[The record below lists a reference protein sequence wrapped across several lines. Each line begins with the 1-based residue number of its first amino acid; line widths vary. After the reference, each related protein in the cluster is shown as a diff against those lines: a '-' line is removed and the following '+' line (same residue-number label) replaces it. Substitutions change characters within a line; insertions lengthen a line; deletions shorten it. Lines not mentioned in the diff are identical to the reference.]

1 MFHRRRLVLVDCAEK
16 RDRRC
21 AERGNHHHHDHKRKT
36 VAGGL
41 KSRPVHD
48 GFTLIEMLVYFTIL
62 SVVATGVYT
71 LVDYIQQTNARII
84 NTVRVTEQADEA
96 SAFLRSYVQNAE
108 AIHADDIM
116 AGDSGCLTLERRRQD
131 TITGSWFTGDRF
143 YVRDADF
150 GEFSGNDNRTI
161 SAWFWVPRTQTGR
174 NWILHMGRQ
183 DRKRQQFSLYLND
196 GFPILDFKDVNV
208 RPTDNTTDLRD
219 GSWHHVAVA
228 MEVDNASATLQQTD
242 FRFLID
248 GRLVASE
255 LNGDEDEMLLALNTR
270 PGTGGQGVIVGGR
283 TTNGAESYEGAIY
296 DVRIWNRP
304 LTNAEIVDIYESRQH
319 DIMIQ
324 PASEVLRWR
333 LSEVPPDNMTSTDLS
348 PAGNDGTL
356 TQIDGLLDLE
366 DLLFSTTEETRIGR
380 AFAMYDTDG
389 DGRYSTWFN
398 DNVLISS
405 LVTPC
410 PNSPLGE
417 PGWFEVSRD
426 VFVTDGDGFFS
437 TVNDNPRDTSFNY
450 GFESA
455 GGEAFT
461 RGRAAKQ
468 ARLGINQTFRSE
480 ALCRHGHDVS
490 FLTPDSCSNNI
501 TVAYAWIDGN
511 YDNNSDTL
519 VIVGGTETEDG
530 AQTLYTDIPFADNMT
545 ARWDPRTGV
554 MTFRR
559 ADNGTV
565 PNEQWELAMNAVGFK
580 PRSNNYLTNKLLKF
594 SLGRLSFEIDGVDHF
609 YNFRSPRAANFGAA
623 QAAAS
628 SSANMFCG
636 IQGYL
641 ATVTSPEENAFLADR
656 FINAD
661 GTWPRGYL
669 GGFDNDTSNSVHHW
683 QWAAPS
689 PEAGQRFWFGLGTD
703 GRPIRENNTNAGV
716 VENDPD
722 NWESVRVDLTPGDG
736 DDSDLKH
743 HQVNTTAPITLRFS
757 NWSAGDEVSA
767 GTKTSCGPSNSR
779 DCEPNNSGNRERWV
793 QITGGDGHGLWND
806 MSEDKQCTSPTDRYA
821 VCGYYEEWSTD
832 NASIRLVDEV
842 NLDLSKYREFC
853 NTN

>member
-1 MFHRRRLVLVDCAEK
+1 LFHRRRLVLVDRTEK
-16 RDRRC
+16 RDCRS
-21 AERGNHHHHDHKRKT
+21 AERGNDHHHDHQRKT
-36 VAGGL
+36 LAGGVL
-41 KSRPVHD
+41 SRLVHD
-48 GFTLIEMLVYFTIL
+48 GFSLVEMLVYFTIL

-96 SAFLRSYVQNAE
+96 GAFLRAYVQNAE
-108 AIHADDIM
+108 TIHADDIM

-131 TITGSWFTGDRF
+131 TITGSWFTGERF
-143 YVRDADF
+143 YIRDADF

-183 DRKRQQFSLYLND
+183 NGKRQQYSLYLDN
-196 GFPILDFKDVNV
+196 GYPILDFKDVNI
-208 RPTDNTTDLRD
+208 RPTDNATDLRD
-219 GSWHHVAVA
+219 GAWHHVAVA
-228 MEVDNASATLQQTD
+228 MQADNNTATLLESE

-248 GRLVASE
+248 GRLVDAE
-255 LNGDEDEMLLALNTR
+255 LNGDEDEMVLPLNTQ
-270 PGTGGQGVIVGGR
+270 PGSGGQGVIVGGR
-283 TTNGAESYEGAIY
+283 TTNGAESYEGAIF

-304 LTNAEIVDIYESRQH
+304 LTNAEIVDIYESRER
-319 DIMIQ
+319 DIDIQ

-333 LSEVPPDNMTSTDLS
+333 LSEVPADNMTVPDATSLS
-348 PAGNDGTL
+348 NDGTM
-356 TQIDGLLDLE
+356 TQIDGLLDVD
-366 DLLFSTTEETRIGR
+366 DLLFSTTEETRVGR

-398 DNVLISS
+398 DNIVISD

-410 PNSPLGE
+410 PNSPVDAA
-417 PGWFEVSRD
+417 GWVEVSDD

-455 GGEAFT
+455 NNEAFT
-461 RGRAAKQ
+461 RGRSAKQ
-468 ARLGINQTFRSE
+468 ARLGINQTFKSE

-490 FLTPDSCSNNI
+490 FLTPGDCTDNI

-511 YDNNSDTL
+511 YDNTSDTL
-519 VIVGGTETEDG
+519 VIVGGSETEDG
-530 AQTLYTDIPFADNMT
+530 VQTLYTDIPFTDNMT

-565 PNEQWELAMNAVGFK
+565 PNEQWELAMNSVGYK
-580 PRSNNYLTNKLLKF
+580 PQSNNYLTNKRLKF

-609 YNFRSPRAANFGAA
+609 YNFFPERPADWEAART
-623 QAAAS
+623 AAS
-628 SSANMFCG
+628 ADANRFCG

-641 ATVTSPEENAFLADR
+641 ATVTSAEENAFLADR

-661 GTWPRGYL
+661 GTWPKGYL
-669 GGFDNDTSNSVHHW
+669 GGFDNDPDNSSHHW
-683 QWAAPS
+683 QWAAPA
-689 PEAGQRFWFGLGTD
+689 PEAGQRFWWGLGTD
-703 GRPIRENNTNAGV
+703 GKPIRENNTLAGLK
-716 VENDPD
+716 EDDDD
-722 NWESVRVDLTPGDG
+722 NWQSVRVDLTPGDG
-736 DDSDLKH
+736 DDGDLKH

-757 NWSAGDEVSA
+757 NWSAGDEVSS
-767 GTKTSCGPSNSR
+767 GSKTSCGPNPAST
-779 DCEPNNSGNRERWV
+779 DCEPNNNGGAERWV

-806 MSEDKQCTSPTDRYA
+806 MIFDQTCSSSIYA

-832 NASIRLVDEV
+832 NASIRLVDDV

>member
-1 MFHRRRLVLVDCAEK
+1 
-16 RDRRC
+16 
-21 AERGNHHHHDHKRKT
+21 
-36 VAGGL
+36 
-41 KSRPVHD
+41 
-48 GFTLIEMLVYFTIL
+48 MLVYFAIL

-96 SAFLRSYVQNAE
+96 GAFLRSYVQNAE
-108 AIHADDIM
+108 IIYSDDII

-131 TITGSWFTGDRF
+131 TMSGSWFTGDRF
-143 YVRDADF
+143 YIQDADF

-183 DRKRQQFSLYLND
+183 DRSRRQFSLYLND
-196 GFPILDFKDVNV
+196 GFPIVDFKDVNV

-219 GSWHHVAVA
+219 GAWHHVALA
-228 MEVDNASATLQQTD
+228 MEVDNATATLQETD

-255 LNGDEDEMLLALNTR
+255 LNGDEDEMVFPLNTQ

-296 DVRIWNRP
+296 DTRIWNRP
-304 LTNAEIVDIYESRQH
+304 LTNAEIVDIYESRQR
-319 DIMIQ
+319 DITIQ

-333 LSEVPPDNMTSTDLS
+333 LSEVPADNMTAVDLS

-356 TQIDGLLDLE
+356 TQIDSLLSVE
-366 DLLFSTTEETRIGR
+366 DLIFSTTEETRIGR
-380 AFAMYDTDG
+380 AFAMYDTDS
-389 DGRYSTWFN
+389 DGRYATWFN
-398 DNVLISS
+398 DNVVLTDLSS
-405 LVTPC
+405 PC
-410 PNSPLGE
+410 PNSPVGVD
-417 PGWFEVSRD
+417 GWFEVSQD

-437 TVNDNPRDTSFNY
+437 TVNDNPRDATFNY

-461 RGRAAKQ
+461 RARAAKQ

-490 FLTPDSCSNNI
+490 FLTPDTCTDNI

-519 VIVGGTETEDG
+519 VIVGGTESEDG
-530 AQTLYTDIPFADNMT
+530 AQTLYTDIPFTDDLT

-559 ADNGTV
+559 VDNGTV
-565 PNEQWELAMNAVGFK
+565 PNEQFELAMNSVGFK
-580 PRSNNYLTNKLLKF
+580 PQSNNYRTNKLLKF
-594 SLGRLSFEIDGVDHF
+594 SLGRLSFEIDGIDHF
-609 YNFRSPRAANFGAA
+609 YNFKSPRAANFGAA
-623 QAAAS
+623 QVAAS
-628 SSANMFCG
+628 ADSNRFCG

-641 ATVTSPEENAFLADR
+641 ATVTSPEENAFIADR

-669 GGFDNDTSNSVHHW
+669 GGFDNDSSDSVHHW
-683 QWAAPS
+683 QWAAPA
-689 PEAGQRFWFGLGTD
+689 PEAGQRFWWGLGTN
-703 GRPIRENNTNAGV
+703 GRPIREDNTLAGV
-716 VENDPD
+716 KEDDDD

-757 NWSAGDEVSA
+757 NWSAGDEVSS
-767 GTKTSCGPSNSR
+767 GSKTSCGPNPAST

-806 MSEDKQCTSPTDRYA
+806 MSEDKLCTSPTDRYA

-832 NASIRLVDEV
+832 NASIRLVDQV
-842 NLDLSKYREFC
+842 DLDLSKYREFC

>member
-1 MFHRRRLVLVDCAEK
+1 
-16 RDRRC
+16 
-21 AERGNHHHHDHKRKT
+21 
-36 VAGGL
+36 
-41 KSRPVHD
+41 
-48 GFTLIEMLVYFTIL
+48 MLVYFTIL

-96 SAFLRSYVQNAE
+96 GAFLRAYAQNAE
-108 AIHADDIM
+108 VIYTYDIM

-131 TITGSWFTGDRF
+131 TITGSWFTGDGF

-150 GEFSGNDNRTI
+150 AELSGNDNRTI
-161 SAWFWVPRTQTGR
+161 SAWFWVPTSQMGR
-174 NWILHMGRQ
+174 NWILHMGRHDQ
-183 DRKRQQFSLYLND
+183 DRQQYSLYLND
-196 GFPILDFKDVNV
+196 GFPVLDFKDVNV
-208 RPTDNTTDLRD
+208 RPTDGTTDLRD
-219 GSWHHVAVA
+219 GAWHHVAVA
-228 MEVDNASATLQQTD
+228 MEADNTSTTLQQTQ

-248 GRLVASE
+248 GSLVTTE
-255 LNGDEDEMLLALNTR
+255 LNGDNSQMGFPLNTQ

-283 TTNGAESYEGAIY
+283 TTNGAESYEGAIF
-296 DVRIWNRP
+296 DVRIWDRP
-304 LTNAEIVDIYESRQH
+304 LTNAEIVNIYESRQR

-324 PASEVLRWR
+324 PASEVLRWK
-333 LSEVPPDNMTSTDLS
+333 LSAVPTDNATVTDTSAST
-348 PAGNDGTL
+348 NDGTL
-356 TQIDGLLDLE
+356 TQIDGLLDVE
-366 DLLFSTTEETRIGR
+366 DLLFSTTEETRVGR
-380 AFAMYDTDG
+380 AFAMYDTDN

-398 DNVLISS
+398 DNILLSG

-410 PNSPLGE
+410 PNSPIGE
-417 PGWFEVSRD
+417 AGWVEVSQD

-437 TVNDNPRDTSFNY
+437 TVNDNPREASFNY
-450 GFESA
+450 GFESSNN
-455 GGEAFT
+455 EAFT
-461 RGRAAKQ
+461 RERAAKQ
-468 ARLGINQTFRSE
+468 ARLGINQTFQSE

-490 FLTPDSCSNNI
+490 FLTPDSCTDNI
-501 TVAYAWIDGN
+501 TVAYAWIDGD
-511 YDNNSDTL
+511 YDSTSDTL

-530 AQTLYTDIPFADNMT
+530 LQTLYTDIPFTDNMT
-545 ARWDPRTGV
+545 ARWDSRTGV

-580 PRSNNYLTNKLLKF
+580 PQSNNYLTNKLLKF

-609 YNFRSPRAANFGAA
+609 YNFRSPRAADFGAA

-683 QWAAPS
+683 QWAAPA
-689 PEAGQRFWFGLGTD
+689 PEAGQRFWWGLGTD

-716 VENDPD
+716 VENDAD
-722 NWESVRVDLTPGDG
+722 NWESVRVDLTPGDE
-736 DDSDLKH
+736 DHSDLKR
-743 HQVNTTAPITLRFS
+743 HQINTTAPISLRFS
-757 NWSAGDEVSA
+757 NWSAGDEEST
-767 GTKTSCGPSNSR
+767 GTKTSCGSSNST

-806 MSEDKQCTSPTDRYA
+806 MSEDKTCTSPTDRYA
-821 VCGYYEEWSTD
+821 VCGYYEEWSSD
-832 NASIRLVDEV
+832 NASVRLVDEV

-853 NTN
+853 NTD

>member
-36 VAGGL
+36 VANGL

-304 LTNAEIVDIYESRQH
+304 LTNAEIVDIYESRQR

-398 DNVLISS
+398 DNVLISG

-490 FLTPDSCSNNI
+490 FLTPDSCSDNI

>member
-1 MFHRRRLVLVDCAEK
+1 
-16 RDRRC
+16 
-21 AERGNHHHHDHKRKT
+21 
-36 VAGGL
+36 
-41 KSRPVHD
+41 
-48 GFTLIEMLVYFTIL
+48 MLVYFTIL

-96 SAFLRSYVQNAE
+96 GAFLRAYAQNAE
-108 AIHADDIM
+108 AIYADDIM

-131 TITGSWFTGDRF
+131 TIIGSWFSGERF
-143 YVRDADF
+143 YVQDADF

-161 SAWFWVPRTQTGR
+161 SAWFWVPRAQTGR
-174 NWILHMGRQ
+174 NWILHMGRHDH
-183 DRKRQQFSLYLND
+183 DRRQYSLYLND
-196 GFPILDFKDVNV
+196 GFPVLDFKDINL
-208 RPTDNTTDLRD
+208 RPTDSTTDLRD
-219 GSWHHVAVA
+219 GAWHHVAVA
-228 MEVDNASATLQQTD
+228 MSVDNTSTTLQEAE

-248 GRLVASE
+248 GRLVPSE
-255 LNGDEDEMLLALNTR
+255 LNGDAGHLTQTLNTQ

-283 TTNGAESYEGAIY
+283 TPNGAESYEGAIF

-304 LTNAEIVDIYESRQH
+304 LTNAEIVDIYDSRQR

-333 LSEVPPDNMTSTDLS
+333 LSEVPPDNVTVTDIS
-348 PAGNDGTL
+348 AAGNDGTFM
-356 TQIDGLLDLE
+356 QIDGLLDVE
-366 DLLFSTTEETRIGR
+366 DLPFSTTEETRIGR

-398 DNVLISS
+398 DNVLIADM
-405 LVTPC
+405 VTPC
-410 PNSPLGE
+410 PNTPLGE
-417 PGWFEVSRD
+417 PGWVEVSQD
-426 VFVTDGDGFFS
+426 VFVSDGDGFFS
-437 TVNDNPRDTSFNY
+437 TVNDNPREASFNY
-450 GFESA
+450 GFQSA
-455 GGEAFT
+455 NNEAFT
-461 RGRAAKQ
+461 RARDAKQ
-468 ARLGINQTFRSE
+468 ARLGINQTFRSD

-490 FLTPDSCSNNI
+490 FLTPDSCTDNI

-511 YDNNSDTL
+511 YDNTSDTL

-530 AQTLYTDIPFADNMT
+530 ELTLYTDIPFTDNMT

-580 PRSNNYLTNKLLKF
+580 PQSNNYLTNKLLKF
-594 SLGRLSFEIDGVDHF
+594 SLGRLSFEIDGIDHF
-609 YNFRSPRAANFGAA
+609 YNFKSPRAADFEAA
-623 QAAAS
+623 QDAAS

-641 ATVTSPEENAFLADR
+641 ATVTSPEENAFIADR

-661 GTWPRGYL
+661 GSWPRGYL
-669 GGFDNDTSNSVHHW
+669 GGFDNDSSDSVHHW
-683 QWAAPS
+683 QWAAPA
-689 PEAGQRFWFGLGTD
+689 PEAGQRFWWGLGTD
-703 GRPIRENNTNAGV
+703 GRPIRENNTLAGIK
-716 VENDPD
+716 EDDDD

-736 DDSDLKH
+736 DHGDLKR

-757 NWSAGDEVSA
+757 NWSGGDEQST
-767 GTKTSCGPSNSR
+767 GTKTSCGPSNSD

-793 QITGGDGHGLWND
+793 QITGGNGHGLWND
-806 MSEDKQCTSPTDRYA
+806 MSDDKTCTSPTDRYA

-832 NASIRLVDEV
+832 NASIRLVDETS
-842 NLDLSKYREFC
+842 LDLSKYREFC

>member
-304 LTNAEIVDIYESRQH
+304 LTNAEIVDIYESRQR

-398 DNVLISS
+398 DNVLISG

-490 FLTPDSCSNNI
+490 FLTPDSCSDNI

-545 ARWDPRTGV
+545 ARWDPRIGV